1 MAERYL
7 IDSSAAIK
15 YLNETFPEAAI
26 LFMDEVVDT
35 ESIISFIS
43 EIELQVWDPS
53 NADDIN
59 IYQSFVTGSQVIG
72 INPGIIQQTII
83 IRKLYK
89 LKLPDALI
97 AATAI
102 DNNLTLIAD
111 NDVDFKKV
119 PDLKYINPVQIN

>member
-15 YLNETFPEAAI
+15 YLNETFPAAGV
-26 LFMDEVVDT
+26 LFMDEIVDT

-43 EIELQVWDPS
+43 EIELQVWNPDNP
-53 NADDIN
+53 DDLS
-59 IYQSFVTGSQVIG
+59 IYQSFVAGSLVIG
-72 INPGIIQQTII
+72 IHAGIIQQTIV
-83 IRKLYK
+83 IRKTYK

-102 DNNLTLIAD
+102 DNNFTLIAD
-111 NDVDFKKV
+111 NDADFKKV
-119 PDLKYINPVQIN
+119 PGLKYINPVQIN